1 MLIFEGSL
9 NTGITV
15 NQEVRDVYVL
25 LANFN
30 PDEERKQDWDS
41 YSAHEDTDI
50 LSALI
55 SLRPAT
61 TVLRPC
67 LYLHRKTC
75 SVLFPGFIWVPAH
88 TEGGRM
94 FLNLKVHKL

>member
-41 YSAHEDTDI
+41 YSAH
-50 LSALI
+50 AL
-55 SLRPAT
+55 
-61 TVLRPC
+61 C
-67 LYLHRKTC
+67 GQYL
-75 SVLFPGFIWVPAH
+75 
-88 TEGGRM
+88 
-94 FLNLKVHKL
+94 